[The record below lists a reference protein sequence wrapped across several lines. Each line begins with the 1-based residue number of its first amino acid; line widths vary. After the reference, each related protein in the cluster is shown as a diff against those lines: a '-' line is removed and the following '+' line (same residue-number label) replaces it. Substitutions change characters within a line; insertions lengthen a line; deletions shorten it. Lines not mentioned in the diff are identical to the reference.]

1 MGFALG
7 PDIAAI
13 AIRSQPSRSVTPLFF
28 LSALSYLL
36 NAFYTWA
43 IVPESLPS
51 IAGDQCCSA
60 SFTPSSYDGPHEG
73 GSGLANALIPDNVEI
88 TPPPRTPLLCIKTFR
103 KVFFPIT
110 VLRPR
115 RAGAMRKD
123 WTLTFVGIAW
133 FFYALSLANF
143 QFKYYYAEQGECTC
157 ISLCLG
163 GTEVIQQPMDGMP
176 SS

>member
-36 NAFYTWA
+36 NAFYSWA
-43 IVPESLPS
+43 IIPESLPS

-60 SFTPSSYDGPHEG
+60 PFAPSSYDGAHDG
-73 GSGLANALIPDNVEI
+73 GFALSNAPITDNAEI
-88 TPPPRTPLLCIKTFR
+88 TSPPHAPLLSIKMFQ
-103 KVFFPIT
+103 KVFLALT

-115 RAGAMRKD
+115 RVGAMRKD
-123 WTLTFVGIAW
+123 WALTFIGIAC
-133 FFYALSLANF
+133 FFYALSPAHF
-143 QFKYYYAEQGECTC
+143 QFKYYYAEHSEYTC
-157 ISLCLG
+157 IRLCLG
-163 GTEVIQQPMDGMP
+163 GTEVR
-176 SS
+176 